1 MKIRNDF
8 VTNSSSSSFVIA
20 RKGELTQAQKDALIR
35 FVETQF
41 LGRPIL
47 TPESTEEEIKK
58 EFEDDWELSESEEK
72 QKEIRDALK
81 KGLSIYT
88 GEVMFEDTEY
98 DLADM
103 YEEVWKIMEQ
113 TGEDNFE
120 GIDTDLSY

>member
-103 YEEVWKIMEQ
+103 YEEVWNMIIKK
-113 TGEDNFE
+113 
-120 GIDTDLSY
+120 